1 MKNRIHNFFS
11 LKYPR
16 SYVVENPLAGAM
28 IVAVF
33 CFGFLTLYKPL
44 NAHASK
50 SLSYAATMAIYSFAA
65 GLSVL
70 ISVKILS
77 FSRWFRNV
85 KEWTMLKE
93 MISVVIIIFG
103 IGAVIYLLGFVIEPA
118 VERLNLPTFL
128 NSLKSA
134 FLLAVIPFAFFSSV
148 NYQFLLNPVNEQNT
162 KKAPVQEPAGNKAE
176 EIIRIGSQLKKEEI
190 RFYPSQF
197 IYAESDGNY
206 VVFYL
211 NRESGIKKEII
222 RNSISNIEKQLSGAP
237 WFFRTHRAFIVNLKK
252 VKSRQGNV
260 LGYQLRLTGTDFVI
274 PVSRSNIRNFDVA
287 FAEISSHII

>member
-1 MKNRIHNFFS
+1 MKNRIHKSFN

-16 SYVVENPLAGAM
+16 SYVIENPFAGAV
-28 IVAVF
+28 IVTVF
-33 CFGFLTLYKPL
+33 CFAFLTLYQPL

-50 SLSYAATMAIYSFAA
+50 SLSYALTMAIYSLAS
-65 GLSVL
+65 GLSVML
-70 ISVKILS
+70 SVKILS

-85 KEWTMLKE
+85 KEWTLLKE
-93 MISVVIIIFG
+93 IISVFIIIFG
-103 IGAVIYLLGFVIEPA
+103 IGAVIYLLGFVVEQPG
-118 VERLNLPTFL
+118 ERLNLPTFL

-134 FLLAVIPFAFFSSV
+134 FLLAIIPFAFFSSV
-148 NYQFLLNPVNEQNT
+148 NYQFLFNPVNENNI
-162 KKAPVQEPAGNKAE
+162 KNVQVPDTSEHKTE

-211 NRESGIKKEII
+211 SRENGIKKEII
-222 RNSISNIEKQLSGAP
+222 RNSISNIEKQLTGTP

-252 VKSRQGNV
+252 VKNRQGNI
-260 LGYQLRLTGTDFVI
+260 LGYQLRLSETDFVI
-274 PVSRSNIRNFDVA
+274 PVSRSNIKNFDLV
-287 FAEISSHII
+287 FSEYHP

>member
-1 MKNRIHNFFS
+1 MKNHIHKSFS
-11 LKYPR
+11 IKYPR
-16 SYVVENPLAGAM
+16 SFLIENPLAGAV

-33 CFGFLTLYKPL
+33 CFAFLTLYQPL

-50 SLSYAATMAIYSFAA
+50 SLSYAATMAVYSLAS

-70 ISVKILS
+70 LSVKILS

-85 KEWTMLKE
+85 KEWTLLKE
-93 MISVVIIIFG
+93 MISVFIIIFG
-103 IGAVIYLLGFVIEPA
+103 IGTVIYLLGFVVEPA
-118 VERLNLPTFL
+118 GERLNLPTFL

-134 FLLAVIPFAFFSSV
+134 FLLAIIPFAFFSSV
-148 NYQFLLNPVNEQNT
+148 NYQFLLNPVNDNNIKNARIQDIAEH
-162 KKAPVQEPAGNKAE
+162 KAE

-211 NRESGIKKEII
+211 SRENGIKKEII
-222 RNSISNIEKQLSGAP
+222 RNSISNIEKQLSNTP

-252 VKSRQGNV
+252 VKSRQGNI
-260 LGYQLRLTGTDFVI
+260 LGYQLRLTETDFVI
-274 PVSRSNIRNFDVA
+274 PVSRSNIRNFDLV
-287 FAEISSHII
+287 FSEISLS

>member
-1 MKNRIHNFFS
+1 MKNRIHKSFN

-16 SYVVENPLAGAM
+16 SYVIENPFAGAV

-33 CFGFLTLYKPL
+33 CFGFLIFYQPL

-50 SLSYAATMAIYSFAA
+50 SLSYAATMAVYSLAS

-70 ISVKILS
+70 LLVKILS

-85 KEWTMLKE
+85 KEWTLLKE
-93 MISVVIIIFG
+93 IISVFIIIFG
-103 IGAVIYLLGFVIEPA
+103 IGAVIYILGFVIEPA
-118 VERLNLPTFL
+118 GERLNLPTFL

-134 FLLAVIPFAFFSSV
+134 FLLAIIPFAFFSSV
-148 NYQFLLNPVNEQNT
+148 NYQFLLNPVNDKSVKSETVPGTAEQ
-162 KKAPVQEPAGNKAE
+162 KAE

-197 IYAESDGNY
+197 IYAESEGNY

-211 NRESGIKKEII
+211 NRENGIKKEII
-222 RNSISNIEKQLSGAP
+222 RNSISNIEKQLSGTP
-237 WFFRTHRAFIVNLKK
+237 GFFRTHRAFIVNLKK
-252 VKSRQGNV
+252 VKSRQGNI
-260 LGYQLRLTGTDFVI
+260 LGYQLRLTETDFVI
-274 PVSRSNIRNFDVA
+274 PVSRSNIRNFDLV
-287 FAEISSHII
+287 FQEYHS